1 MTILIDSNI
10 IIGYLKGEPKIID
23 YLTQMVDI
31 NTPIFISTISIYE
44 IYMGIIANL
53 YLKKGRPHLVPK
65 FLKDYN
71 QLIHTCTI
79 LDFTRDSAEKGADI
93 YAHVQGKGIT
103 IKQIDCM
110 IAGIALSMG
119 ISKVITRDVHD
130 FTKIQQISGLKYVI
144 LIELCFR
151 VKLCTE

>member
-10 IIGYLKGEPKIID
+10 IIGYLKGEQKIID
-23 YLTQMVDI
+23 YLTQIVNT

-44 IYMGIIANL
+44 IYLGIVANL
-53 YLKKGRPHLVPK
+53 YLKNGRPHLVPE

-93 YAHVQGKGIT
+93 YAHAQGKGIT
-103 IKQIDCM
+103 IKQNDCM

-119 ISKVITRDVHD
+119 ISRVITRDLHD
-130 FTKIQQISGLKYVI
+130 FMKIQQISGLKFVT
-144 LIELCFR
+144 L
-151 VKLCTE
+151 